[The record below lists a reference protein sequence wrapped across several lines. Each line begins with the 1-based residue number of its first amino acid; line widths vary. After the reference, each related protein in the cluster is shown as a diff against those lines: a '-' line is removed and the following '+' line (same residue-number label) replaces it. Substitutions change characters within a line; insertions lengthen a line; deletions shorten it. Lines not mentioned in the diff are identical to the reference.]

1 VEMTARKVADAAGQV
16 AYLEGFVQ
24 DITERRLAE
33 EALARAKEEAEEANR
48 AKSEFL
54 ANMSHEIRTPMNGVI
69 GMTHLLLDSPLA
81 NEQRGY
87 AETVRSSAES
97 LLNILN
103 DILDFS
109 KIEAGRLELERV
121 DFSLSTVL
129 GDCAALLAPRAREQG
144 VAFLCSAAPDV
155 PHRVCGDPGR
165 LRQILLNL
173 IGNALKFTRKGEV
186 SIGVSLASRSDSGW
200 LLRFV
205 VRDTGIGIAADK
217 QPLLFKKFTQADAS
231 TTRRYGGTG
240 LGLAISKELSER
252 MGGEIGFSSTEGVG
266 SEFWFTVQLE
276 PPTVPAEEVSD
287 PAASANPSVI
297 ASLAHTNARILLVED
312 NYTNQDV
319 AAGILTKMGLQVE
332 VAGNGTEALRSLT
345 TERFDLVLM
354 DLQMPEMDGIEATQ
368 RIRDAGASVLT
379 RNIPIVA
386 MTAHVMPG
394 DRDRCLKAGMNDYI
408 EKPFSP
414 ARLAEILNRWLP
426 LVGSGERHSEPPAEE
441 PALTPDGPLILIVE
455 DDSTSNKLVQRLLE
469 QMGYRTDSVFNG
481 ADAVAAFASGRFRA
495 ILMDME
501 MPVMDGLTAT
511 EHIRSL
517 EDPSVAPVPIIALT
531 ANLRPA
537 DRSRCREAGMN
548 DFLSKPFKKTE
559 LAARLALHAP
569 LDRAG

>member
-1 VEMTARKVADAAGQV
+1 MTARKVLDAAGRV
-16 AYLEGFVQ
+16 AYIEGFVQ
-24 DITERRLAE
+24 DITERRHAE

-144 VAFLCSAAPDV
+144 VAFVCSAAPDV

-186 SIGVSLASRSDSGW
+186 NIGVSLAGGTDSGF

-217 QPLLFKKFTQADAS
+217 QALLFKKFTQADAS

-240 LGLAISKELSER
+240 LGLAISKELAAR
-252 MGGEIGFSSTEGVG
+252 MGGEIGFTSTEGVG
-266 SEFWFTVQLE
+266 SEFWFTIQLE
-276 PPTVPAEEVSD
+276 PPIAPSEGATDSS
-287 PAASANPSVI
+287 ASGNPSVI

-319 AAGILTKMGLQVE
+319 AAGILAKMGLQVE

-368 RIRDAGASVLT
+368 RIRDAGSSMLSC
-379 RNIPIVA
+379 NIPIVA

-394 DRDRCLKAGMNDYI
+394 DRERCLQAGMNDYI

-426 LVGSGERHSEPPAEE
+426 LIGSGGRQSEAPVDELPVPP
-441 PALTPDGPLILIVE
+441 DCPLILVVE
-455 DDSTSNKLVQRLLE
+455 DDSTSNKLVRRLLE

-481 ADAVAAFASGRFRA
+481 ADAVAAFAPGKFGA

-511 EHIRSL
+511 VRIREL
-517 EDPSVAPVPIIALT
+517 EDPSAIRVPIIALT

-537 DRSRCREAGMN
+537 DKTRCREAGMN
-548 DFLSKPFKKTE
+548 DFLTKPFKKAE
-559 LAARLALHAP
+559 LAERLASHAP
-569 LDRAG
+569 LDKAG